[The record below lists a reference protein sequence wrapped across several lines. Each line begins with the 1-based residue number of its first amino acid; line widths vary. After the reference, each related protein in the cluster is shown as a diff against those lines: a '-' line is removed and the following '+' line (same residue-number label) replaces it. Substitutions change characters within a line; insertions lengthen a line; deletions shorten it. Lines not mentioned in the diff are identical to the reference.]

1 MYVHTYHAYIQH
13 TSQLAMRIRIQSA
26 KYGRHCF
33 GEVEIQVRVLS
44 IVQIGFGET
53 LLAVNDTRRFDLRT
67 FTPLVITRYAVHLV
81 SK

>member
-1 MYVHTYHAYIQH
+1 
-13 TSQLAMRIRIQSA
+13 MRIRIQSA

-53 LLAVNDTRRFDLRT
+53 LFAVNDARRFDLRT
-67 FTPLVITRYAVHLV
+67 FTPLVITRYAVHLE